1 MDIYKKP
8 LQKDELILM
17 YLKEKLNHNID
28 LSKIIL
34 TIKNN
39 KENKETMDYYINRWE
54 NIAGSHYILH
64 DTHCDKFSYIF
75 NDKEYVVKPDHNF
88 IFYKLTGISYQIV
101 ELIHELIKINK
112 HNTETLF
119 IWNHKYWLN
128 KDDKLYCLLSKKI
141 AEKMKSM

>member
-75 NDKEYVVKPDHNF
+75 DINQYVVKPDHNL

-101 ELIHELIKINK
+101 ELIHELIKINLICSE
-112 HNTETLF
+112 NTHIEDYKFWL
-119 IWNHKYWLN
+119 KYHDN
-128 KDDKLYCLLSKKI
+128 LYCLLSKKI
-141 AEKMKSM
+141 TEKMKFM